1 MTANRARAIAYAVV
15 AILLIL
21 ALRFTPRLPMP
32 ERKPAEI
39 LLQGSARSLS
49 PVDTS
54 SPVAARDAR
63 IDTLSAGETLQALL
77 RRGGVSDSDATAALR
92 AARSLDMR
100 RIPAGMPVTIAAVG
114 ADSTPTE
121 IVLQLAVDRLL
132 HIKRMS
138 SGWSSEEERLPWTT
152 DTVVVNGSISS
163 NLYDA
168 MDSSAKDILPAG
180 ARRQLT
186 WSLADVL
193 EYRVDMSRDLQ
204 PGDEFRVM
212 AERSVSPNGATRID
226 RVIAATLRLSGNVI
240 EAVRFKSGSVGGDF
254 FDQDGRSLR
263 ASFLRAPLEFRR
275 ISSVFGLRRHPILG
289 TLRRH
294 EGTDYAANAGTPVRA
309 VGDAVV
315 VRAGWSGGYGNLIEL
330 RHPNGYV
337 TRYGHLRGFASGV
350 RAGAHVSIGQTIGY
364 VGTTGLSTGPHLH
377 FEVIVGGAQRD
388 PRVALNLK
396 GGQPIPKAERSVF
409 AMLRDRLMASLDTAK
424 TGSVTLALN

>member
-21 ALRFTPRLPMP
+21 VLRFTPRLPTP
-32 ERKPAEI
+32 ERKPVEI
-39 LLQGSARSLS
+39 LLQGSARAAA
-49 PVDTS
+49 
-54 SPVAARDAR
+54 PVATLTSQRDAR
-63 IDTLSAGETLQALL
+63 VDTLGAGETLQSLL
-77 RRGGVSDSDATAALR
+77 RRGGVSDSDASAALR
-92 AARSLDMR
+92 AATSLDMR
-100 RIPAGMPVTIAAVG
+100 HIPAGMPVTIAAVG
-114 ADSTPTE
+114 ADSTPSE

-132 HIKRMS
+132 HLKRTA
-138 SGWSSEEERLPWTT
+138 SGWSSDEERLPWTT

-163 NLYDA
+163 NLYEA
-168 MDSSAKDILPAG
+168 MDSSAKDILPVA

-212 AERSVSPNGATRID
+212 AERSMSSTGVTRID
-226 RVIAATLRLSGNVI
+226 RVIAVTMRLSGSVI
-240 EAVRFKSGSVGGDF
+240 EAVRFKSGSVGGEF

-263 ASFLRAPLEFRR
+263 AAFLRAPLEFRR
-275 ISSVFGLRRHPILG
+275 ISSVFGLRMHPILG

-337 TRYGHLRGFASGV
+337 TRYGHLRGFARGI
-350 RAGAHVSIGQTIGY
+350 RAGAHVSIGQTIAY

-396 GGQPIPKAERSVF
+396 GGQPIPNSEREAF
-409 AMLRDRLMASLDTAK
+409 AALRDRLMASLDNAR
-424 TGSVTLALN
+424 TGALTLAVN

>member
-1 MTANRARAIAYAVV
+1 MTARRARAITYAVV

-21 ALRFTPRLPMP
+21 ALRFTPRLP

-39 LLQGSARSLS
+39 LLQGMTHAAA
-49 PVDTS
+49 VDTS
-54 SPVAARDAR
+54 AVQRDAYV
-63 IDTLSAGETLQALL
+63 DTLYAGETLQALL
-77 RRGGVSDSDATAALR
+77 RRGGVSDTDVTAALR
-92 AARSLDMR
+92 SATTIDMR
-100 RIPAGMPVTIAAVG
+100 RIPAGMPVTIEAVG

-121 IVLQLAVDRLL
+121 IVLQLAVDRVL
-132 HIKRMS
+132 HIKRTEA
-138 SGWSSEEERLPWTT
+138 GWSSEEQRLPWTT
-152 DTVVVNGSISS
+152 DTIIVSGSIAST
-163 NLYDA
+163 LYEA
-168 MDSSAKDILPAG
+168 MDSSAKDVLPAS

-212 AERSVSPNGATRID
+212 AERSTSPTGVMRID
-226 RVIAATLRLSGNVI
+226 RVLAATMKLSGSTI
-240 EAVRFKSGSVGGDF
+240 EAIRFKSASVGGDF

-263 ASFLRAPLEFRR
+263 AAFLRAPVEFRR
-275 ISSVFGLRRHPILG
+275 ISSVFGLRKHPILG
-289 TLRRH
+289 IMRRH
-294 EGTDYAANAGTPVRA
+294 QGTDYAANIGTPVRA

-337 TRYGHLRGFASGV
+337 TRYGHLRGFAKGV
-350 RAGAHVSIGQTIGY
+350 HGGAHVNIGQTIAY

-396 GGQPIPKAERSVF
+396 GGQPIPRGERGAF
-409 AMLRDRLMASLDTAK
+409 DALRDRMMASLETSKSDA
-424 TGSVTLALN
+424 VAVAF

>member
-1 MTANRARAIAYAVV
+1 LTASRARAIAYAVV

-21 ALRFTPRLPMP
+21 ALRFTPRLP

-39 LLQGSARSLS
+39 LLQGSTRST
-49 PVDTS
+49 VDTS
-54 SPVAARDAR
+54 TVERDAR
-63 IDTLSAGETLQALL
+63 VDTLGAGESLQALL
-77 RRGGVSDSDATAALR
+77 RRGGVSDTDVVAALR
-92 AARSLDMR
+92 SAKSVDMR

-114 ADSTPTE
+114 RDSIPSE
-121 IVLQLAVDRLL
+121 IALQLSVDRVLR
-132 HIKRMS
+132 IKRTS
-138 SGWSSEEERLPWTT
+138 SGWSSEEQRLPWTT
-152 DTVVVNGSISS
+152 DTVVVSGSISS
-163 NLYDA
+163 NLYEA
-168 MDSSAKDILPAG
+168 MDESAKDLLSTG

-204 PGDEFRVM
+204 PGDEFHVI
-212 AERSVSPNGATRID
+212 AERSTSPNGASRID
-226 RVIAATLRLSGNVI
+226 RILAATMKLSGSVI
-240 EAVRFKSGSVGGDF
+240 EAIRFKSRSVGGDY

-263 ASFLRAPLEFRR
+263 AAFLRAPVEFRR
-275 ISSVFGLRRHPILG
+275 ISSIFGLRKHPILG
-289 TLRRH
+289 IMRRH
-294 EGTDYAANAGTPVRA
+294 QGTDYAANAGTPVRA
-309 VGDAVV
+309 VGDALV

-350 RAGAHVSIGQTIGY
+350 RAGAHVTIGQTIGY

-396 GGQPIPKAERSVF
+396 GGQPIPSAERETFSE
-409 AMLRDRLMASLDTAK
+409 LRERLMASLDTAR
-424 TGSVTLALN
+424 TGAVNLALH

>member
-21 ALRFTPRLPMP
+21 ALRFTPRLPTP

-39 LLQGSARSLS
+39 LLQGSARAALDAPS
-49 PVDTS
+49 PV
-54 SPVAARDAR
+54 SPHDEHV
-63 IDTLSAGETLQALL
+63 DTLGAGETLQALL
-77 RRGGVSDSDATAALR
+77 RRGGVPDSDALAALR

-114 ADSTPTE
+114 ADSAPTE

-132 HIKRMS
+132 HIKRTS
-138 SGWSSEEERLPWTT
+138 SGWSSTEERLPWTT

-163 NLYDA
+163 NLYEA
-168 MDSSAKDILPAG
+168 MDSSAKDILSVG

-212 AERSVSPNGATRID
+212 AERSVSSTGVTRID
-226 RVIAATLRLSGNVI
+226 RVLAATIRLSGNVI
-240 EAVRFKSGSVGGDF
+240 EAIRFKSGSVGGDF

-275 ISSVFGLRRHPILG
+275 ISSVFGLRKHPILG
-289 TLRRH
+289 TVRRH
-294 EGTDYAANAGTPVRA
+294 EGTDYAANSGTPVRA

-337 TRYGHLRGFASGV
+337 TRYGHLRGFANGI
-350 RAGAHVSIGQTIGY
+350 RPGARVTIGQTIAY

-388 PRVALNLK
+388 PRIALNLK
-396 GGQPIPKAERSVF
+396 GGQPIPKSERESF
-409 AMLRDRLMASLDTAK
+409 AALRDRLMASLDTAR
-424 TGSVTLALN
+424 TGALTLAVN